1 MNRFHTLLAVA
12 AVALLAGLAAGY
24 WWLPRGDE
32 ATAVTGS
39 GEREILYWRA
49 PMDPTFRR
57 DEPGKSPMGMDLV
70 PVYADASSDDPGVV
84 TINPAIVNN
93 LGVRTAP
100 AAEGPLSRQIDTVG
114 YVRFDE
120 DTVHHVHTRADGW
133 IEKLAIKAVGDPVS
147 RGEILFELYSPTLVN
162 AQEEYLA
169 ALRSGN
175 APLEQASRA
184 RLEALGLGRSDIDA
198 LEARRTV
205 RQRIPVIA
213 QADGV
218 VVHLGVREGM
228 YITPSTDVMTLAGL
242 DRVWILANV
251 FERQSAWVAPGQRTV
266 VTLDY
271 HPGERWEGT
280 VDYVYPEIDP
290 KTRSLTVRIR
300 LDNAAFKLRPNMYAS
315 VSIIGTPTNP
325 VVHVPREALIRGGHT
340 DRVVLALGDGRF
352 RAQPVDVGIEAGDRV
367 EIRSGIAPDD
377 TVVTSGQFLIDS
389 ESNID
394 SALMRMNGETGS
406 EHDGMDHEQ

>member
-1 MNRFHTLLAVA
+1 MNRLPTLLAVA
-12 AVALLAGLAAGY
+12 AVALLAAIAAGY

-32 ATAVTGS
+32 APALTGS

-57 DEPGKSPMGMDLV
+57 NEPGKSPMGMDLV
-70 PVYADASSDDPGVV
+70 PVYADDGADDPGVV

-100 AAEGPLSRQIDTVG
+100 VSEGPLSRRIDTVG

-120 DTVHHVHTRADGW
+120 DTVHHIHTRADGW
-133 IEKLAIKAVGDPVS
+133 IEKLAIKAVGDPVN
-147 RGEILFELYSPTLVN
+147 RGDVLFEFYSPTLVN

-169 ALRSGN
+169 VRQSGN
-175 APLEQASRA
+175 SPLLRASRA
-184 RLEALGLGRSDIDA
+184 RLEALGLSNSDIDA
-198 LEARRTV
+198 LEATRTV

-213 QADGV
+213 QSDGV
-218 VVHLGVREGM
+218 VVNLGVREGM
-228 YITPSTDVMTLAGL
+228 YITPSTDVMTIAGL
-242 DRVWILANV
+242 DRVWILADV
-251 FERQSAWVAPGQRTV
+251 FERQSAWVAAGQRTV
-266 VTLDY
+266 VTLDS

-290 KTRSLTVRIR
+290 KTRTLTVRIR
-300 LDNAAFKLRPNMYAS
+300 LDNAAFTLRPNMYAS
-315 VSIIGTPTNP
+315 VSIIGTPTDP
-325 VVHVPREALIRGGHT
+325 VVHVPREALIRGGHS
-340 DRVVLALGDGRF
+340 DRVVLSLGDGRF
-352 RAQPVDVGIEAGDRV
+352 RAQPVVVGIEAGDRV

-406 EHDGMDHEQ
+406 QHDHKDHDQ